1 MELTTLFTRR
11 EENLDAMA
19 CTNFQISGQTGH
31 QTAEGADCKTRSCS
45 ASPYSEIQF
54 VVCILSSLLCFLHLQ
69 MLVSGNAH
77 DQANARKTITV
88 VAKFVVKC

>member
-1 MELTTLFTRR
+1 MPWLAQTFKSQDK
-11 EENLDAMA
+11 LDIKLLKGRIAK
-19 CTNFQISGQTGH
+19 QGH
-31 QTAEGADCKTRSCS
+31 VL

-54 VVCILSSLLCFLHLQ
+54 VVYILSSLLCFLHLQ

-88 VAKFVVKC
+88 VAKFV

>member
-1 MELTTLFTRR
+1 VKEIQMPWLAQNFKSQDK
-11 EENLDAMA
+11 LDIKLLKGRIAKR
-19 CTNFQISGQTGH
+19 GH
-31 QTAEGADCKTRSCS
+31 VL

-77 DQANARKTITV
+77 DQANARKTIAV
-88 VAKFVVKC
+88 VAKFV